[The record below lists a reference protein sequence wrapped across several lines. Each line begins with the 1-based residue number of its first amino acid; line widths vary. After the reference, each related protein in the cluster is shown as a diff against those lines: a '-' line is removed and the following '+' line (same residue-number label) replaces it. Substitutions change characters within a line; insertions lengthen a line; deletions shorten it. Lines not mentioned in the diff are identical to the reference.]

1 MFDISN
7 LNNFIFYPKYTYCA
21 IDAPLKH
28 GLSLSRYD
36 ISAGY
41 SKVYITAVTRND
53 AAAQKKLYAEQY
65 LHPIC
70 INIDVENKTLLSLVI
85 EWHKKITVSFACI
98 ILFFIGAPLGAIIKK
113 GGLGMPVV
121 VSVFFFLAYYILT
134 EFYVNLANEGH
145 LAPLKAIWM
154 PLIIFLPISVFL
166 TSKAARDSSI
176 FDATSYYSFI
186 NKFFSK
192 KNRV

>member
-1 MFDISN
+1 
-7 LNNFIFYPKYTYCA
+7 
-21 IDAPLKH
+21 
-28 GLSLSRYD
+28 
-36 ISAGY
+36 
-41 SKVYITAVTRND
+41 
-53 AAAQKKLYAEQY
+53 
-65 LHPIC
+65 
-70 INIDVENKTLLSLVI
+70 
-85 EWHKKITVSFACI
+85 
-98 ILFFIGAPLGAIIKK
+98 
-113 GGLGMPVV
+113 MPVV

-166 TSKAARDSSI
+166 TSKAAIDSSI

>member
-1 MFDISN
+1 MFYDS
-7 LNNFIFYPKYTYCA
+7 LKKDSFIFCVQNALNTTRTALSY
-21 IDAPLKH
+21 IDNA
-28 GLSLSRYD
+28 
-36 ISAGY
+36 
-41 SKVYITAVTRND
+41 N
-53 AAAQKKLYAEQY
+53 
-65 LHPIC
+65 
-70 INIDVENKTLLSLVI
+70 INLDVENKTLLSLVI

-154 PLIIFLPISVFL
+154 PLIIFLPISIFL